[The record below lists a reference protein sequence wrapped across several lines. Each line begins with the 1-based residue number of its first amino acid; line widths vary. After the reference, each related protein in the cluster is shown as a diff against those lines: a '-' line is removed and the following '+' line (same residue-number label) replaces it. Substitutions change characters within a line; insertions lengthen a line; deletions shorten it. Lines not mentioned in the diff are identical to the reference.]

1 MRKGM
6 RLIMKKVLFVCLLV
20 LSQSFA
26 LTLEQVR
33 SDLKKS
39 MVSADSVEVKMEMT
53 VNSIAGQLKTT
64 VYVAQKGI
72 EKCYTEIRNDQI
84 QQRSV
89 VNGDRIKIID
99 LKNKTSKV
107 LPYNGEVLEAQT
119 YTNFNPLA
127 SGNWSEPVFF
137 SDGVYLI
144 KDNSSTVYYD
154 SKKKRIEKME
164 TTEHDRSV
172 FTRFDYDGNNNL
184 KTMTMSVYV
193 GDVVTT
199 ITIDIVL
206 LRNSSKLP
214 DLIFEI

>member
-1 MRKGM
+1 
-6 RLIMKKVLFVCLLV
+6 MKKMFFLCLLA
-20 LSQSFA
+20 LTQSFA
-26 LTLEQVR
+26 LSLEQVR

-39 MVSADSVEVKMEMT
+39 MISADSIEMKMEMT
-53 VNSIAGQLKTT
+53 VNSIAGQLKTI
-64 VYVAQKGI
+64 VYIAQKGA
-72 EKCYTEIRNDQI
+72 EKCYTEIRNGQI
-84 QQRSV
+84 QQRSI
-89 VNGDRIKIID
+89 VNGDRMKVID
-99 LKNKTSKV
+99 LKNKTSKI
-107 LPYNGEVLEAQT
+107 LPYNGEILEAQT
-119 YTNFNPLA
+119 YANFNPLA
-127 SGNWSEPVFF
+127 SGNWSDPVYF